1 MNFALRLL
9 ILSLAVTLLTGVSPQ
24 KCDRYA
30 ATAVDQAKRNFQ
42 GNCGGTGGRWS
53 DDFRSHYD
61 WCLNQTEPGAA
72 LKAEQQA
79 RDDTLANCKAP
90 AVGTPI
96 FSPTAAPCPSGLVWR
111 ERFEGDAACVPPS
124 ERFRLEDGT
133 CRSGYVWRDSFSG
146 DNVCVTPA
154 QRAAAKKK

>member
-9 ILSLAVTLLTGVSPQ
+9 ILSLALTLLTGVSPQ

-72 LKAEQQA
+72 LKAEQQ
-79 RDDTLANCKAP
+79 
-90 AVGTPI
+90 
-96 FSPTAAPCPSGLVWR
+96 
-111 ERFEGDAACVPPS
+111 
-124 ERFRLEDGT
+124 GT